1 MESFFSFVHTFNEQ
15 IHKRM
20 RFSISAKVFI
30 FPFPIDFVCFRII
43 CINKTKLVASKN
55 EFGYEIHLVKWTE
68 CNKHKY

>member
-1 MESFFSFVHTFNEQ
+1 
-15 IHKRM
+15 M